1 MDVHV
6 DAYSYPSPGGTFSL
20 LWLWMIQKF
29 FGSFFFVVPEFGI
42 ASIWERKKKNY
53 LTCTNI
59 QQIEKKYTSNIVHI
73 YPNGE
78 FFFCS
83 SKNIRIPR
91 AISNGDEAQQK
102 RREEQILQ
110 SEERLLLACFSFV
123 LRAYLRFAPPPPISK
138 SPSLALFNRSPRSSI
153 LDGLYVWA
161 CLCGLLLYW

>member
-1 MDVHV
+1 MWTHIRIRLPVEHFHCYDFGW
-6 DAYSYPSPGGTFSL
+6 YKSFSGLSFL
-20 LWLWMIQKF
+20 LYRNSELLPF
-29 FGSFFFVVPEFGI
+29 ER
-42 ASIWERKKKNY
+42 ERKK
-53 LTCTNI
+53 NI
-59 QQIEKKYTSNIVHI
+59 SHVQTYNRWKKKYTSNIVHI

-91 AISNGDEAQQK
+91 AISNGDETQQK

-123 LRAYLRFAPPPPISK
+123 LGAYLRFLPPPISK